1 MNFVVQPKFGPAHSC
16 TVKAL
21 DGRRGRLSVT
31 VLPCPNGSF
40 VKWSVYCRWGGPH
53 TNKDLDNY
61 MLCGLFETS
70 GVECFNAF
78 LEHVSYGIARFTSK
92 FGECDL
98 RTVRYSSMSDTEC
111 FASLVVLMQQIAV
124 GAMSDIST
132 IVICHSVKIEN
143 NYNASRSMN
152 RFVRL
157 DTFEHAVMASSS
169 DNTEAVNDPA
179 AVVND
184 PGVTVLPPVDSS
196 KVVAGTRASVLPS
209 IDYPLLM
216 HGLAN
221 DSMVPSDGS
230 AALLTDVQTPAGVLG
245 QKRKR
250 KKIAPGRKV
259 DLSGVGNPYVL
270 GNPYVVGN
278 PYVLGNP
285 SVVGSGVVTDLSL
298 PVLPSIYVPP
308 LMHGCVD
315 GSVSLPIGSTLP
327 FMGTRKRM
335 RTTEKT
341 IHDYIDY
348 NNYSIGS
355 RGRGNSCSIQLM
367 DRVHRLEHALST
379 LHQYQTQ
386 AQTGFVG
393 SSTDCFQSPGISP
406 GHSPMLH
413 PPQDQPS
420 LYKPSLQPIPV
431 SAASYSAAVQS
442 SAPPPSSIV
451 NSGEASGV
459 GLPVEDQGLDV
470 AYSPDSTAEVGGV
483 DEDDGESDFSGSW
496 SPMGRDRMAGVGL
509 GTTLVPA
516 LPFTQPYL

>member
-1 MNFVVQPKFGPAHSC
+1 M
-16 TVKAL
+16 
-21 DGRRGRLSVT
+21 T
-31 VLPCPNGSF
+31 VLPSPNGSF

-209 IDYPLLM
+209 IDYPFLM

-230 AALLTDVQTPAGVLG
+230 AALLTDVQTPTGVLD

-250 KKIAPGRKV
+250 KKIAPGRKI
-259 DLSGVGNPYVL
+259 DLSVV

-278 PYVLGNP
+278 LSVVGYP
-285 SVVGSGVVTDLSL
+285 SVVGSGGVTDMSL

-315 GSVSLPIGSTLP
+315 GSVSLPIGRTLP
-327 FMGTRKRM
+327 FMDTQTSVDVHARKRK
-335 RTTEKT
+335 RTTGKT
-341 IHDYIDY
+341 IHDYINY
-348 NNYSIGS
+348 NDYSIGS
-355 RGRGNSCSIQLM
+355 RGRGNSSSVQLM
-367 DRVHRLEHALST
+367 DCVHRLENVLST
-379 LHQYQTQ
+379 LHQFQTQ
-386 AQTGFVG
+386 APTGLVG
-393 SSTDCFQSPGISP
+393 SSTNYLPSPGFSP
-406 GHSPMLH
+406 GHFPMLH
-413 PPQDQPS
+413 LPPDQPS
-420 LYKPSLQPIPV
+420 LYNPSLQQIPG
-431 SAASYSAAVQS
+431 AASSYSAAVQS
-442 SAPPPSSIV
+442 FAAPPSSIV
-451 NSGEASGV
+451 NSGEVSGV